1 MHLREKGADREST
14 IRESMKGSGE
24 MINLA
29 NTINNLNRTNTIG
42 IGIQEFLELREK
54 KNFYIDKRSG
64 NNHF

>member
-1 MHLREKGADREST
+1 MHLQEKGADREST

>member
-24 MINLA
+24 MTNLA
-29 NTINNLNRTNTIG
+29 DTINNLNRTNTIG

-54 KNFYIDKRSG
+54 KNF
-64 NNHF
+64 FL